1 MKYSHVINFPALTF
15 TSPGEYLYTIKEL
28 TPSSEV
34 WEVDNRIYR
43 VIITVTKDE
52 TGGLVASLDYPDGLP
67 EFVNKYRHCPSP
79 IPPCNP
85 CKCFDKLAFP
95 MLWFLPPQRPEF
107 MALIK
112 KSPEIF
118 DEEWWDRF
126 FEGICDSK

>member
-1 MKYSHVINFPALTF
+1 MRYSHGINFSELTF
-15 TSPGEYLYTIKEL
+15 TSPGKYLYTIKEL

-34 WEVDNRIYR
+34 WESDSRIYR
-43 VIITVTKDE
+43 VVVTVSEDE
-52 TGGLVASLDYPDGLP
+52 DGKLVASLDYPDGLP
-67 EFVNKYRHCPSP
+67 EFVNKYRHCP

-107 MALIK
+107 MELIK

-118 DEEWWDRF
+118 DKDWWERF
-126 FEGICDSK
+126 FKCICDN